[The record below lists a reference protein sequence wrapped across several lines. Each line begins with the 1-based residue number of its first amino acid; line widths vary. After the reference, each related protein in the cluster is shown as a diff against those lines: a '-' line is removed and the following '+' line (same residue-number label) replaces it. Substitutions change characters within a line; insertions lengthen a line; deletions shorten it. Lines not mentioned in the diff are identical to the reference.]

1 MDNEQIEQKSDAVP
15 GNGADE
21 SRPRHGEVV
30 GEMWERTEAQRP
42 RAADTAQHAADAAR
56 EAARKLKGE
65 EAWMAGLV
73 EQGADRLSDFAQT
86 LRNNDLRSLLSSV
99 EEFARRQPVLF
110 TMGAAALGFA
120 LTRTVGLAAQGG
132 SRAAE
137 HTAEPENDV
146 GRESRYEH

>member
-1 MDNEQIEQKSDAVP
+1 
-15 GNGADE
+15 
-21 SRPRHGEVV
+21 
-30 GEMWERTEAQRP
+30 
-42 RAADTAQHAADAAR
+42 
-56 EAARKLKGE
+56 
-65 EAWMAGLV
+65 MAGLV

-146 GRESRYEH
+146 GREPRYEH